1 MNSNHYGVLE
11 EKAKEIRMMILEQ
24 IAVPGTGHVG
34 GSFSAV
40 ETLVAL
46 YNGIMKI
53 DPENPKME
61 NRDRFVLSKGH
72 AGPGLYAVLAE
83 RGYFDRKML
92 LTLNQS
98 NTNLPSHADMN
109 RTPGIDMTTGSLGQG
124 ISCAVGMA
132 YAARLKK
139 DGATIYCMV
148 GDGEAQE
155 GQVWEAAL
163 AAANFNLD
171 NLIVFM
177 DYNKLQLDGSLEDI
191 VDMGDMEMKW
201 KSFGFDTFSVDGHDF
216 SEIFDAVNE
225 AKKKTGKPKMILLHT
240 LKGKGVKSIEEIGFK
255 NHSMPVTEELID
267 EANMELFGRS
277 GMRWL

>member
-1 MNSNHYGVLE
+1 MENNHFDILKQ
-11 EKAKEIRMMILEQ
+11 KAKEVRMMILEE
-24 IAVPGTGHVG
+24 IAVPGQGHVG

-40 ETLVAL
+40 EALVAL
-46 YNGIMKI
+46 YNGLMNI
-53 DPENPKME
+53 DPDNPQME
-61 NRDRFVLSKGH
+61 KRDRFILSKGH

-92 LTLNQS
+92 LTLNQP
-98 NTNLPSHADMN
+98 NTNLPSHSDMN

-132 YAARLKK
+132 YASRLKK
-139 DGATIYCMV
+139 DDNFVFCMV

-163 AAANFNLD
+163 AGANFNLD
-171 NLIVFM
+171 NLILFM
-177 DYNKLQLDGSLEDI
+177 DYNKLQLDGKLSDI

-201 KSFGFDTFSVDGHDF
+201 KAFGYETYSIDGHSF
-216 SEIFDAVNE
+216 KEIFDTVAA
-225 AKKKTGKPKMILLHT
+225 AKEVKGKPKMIILNT
-240 LKGKGVKSIEEIGFK
+240 IKGKGVNSIEKLGFK
-255 NHSMPVTEELID
+255 NHSMPVTQALID

-277 GMRWL
+277 EMKWL

>member
-1 MNSNHYGVLE
+1 MNSNHYAVLE
-11 EKAKEIRMMILEQ
+11 EKAKGIRMMILEQ

-40 ETLVAL
+40 EALVAL

-53 DPENPKME
+53 DPLDPHME
-61 NRDRFVLSKGH
+61 SRDRFVLSKGH

-109 RTPGIDMTTGSLGQG
+109 RTPGVDMTTGSLGQG

-132 YAARLKK
+132 YASRLRK

-155 GQVWEAAL
+155 GQVWEAAMF
-163 AAANFNLD
+163 ASHQKLD
-171 NLIVFM
+171 HLIAFT
-177 DYNKLQLDGSLEDI
+177 DYNKMQIDGTTEQVLDLGDI
-191 VDMGDMEMKW
+191 EEKW
-201 KSFGFDTFSVDGHDF
+201 NSFGWHTLRIDGHDMQAI
-216 SEIFDAVNE
+216 EE
-225 AKKKTGKPKMILLHT
+225 AIQKAKEENGKPSMIILDT
-240 LKGKGVKSIEEIGFK
+240 IKGKGASFCEGKVT
-255 NHSMPVTEELID
+255 NHNMAYDLEVANAAIKEL
-267 EANMELFGRS
+267 L
-277 GMRWL
+277 

>member
-1 MNSNHYGVLE
+1 MQTKNYRMLE

-24 IAVPGTGHVG
+24 IAVPGQGHVG
-34 GSFSAV
+34 GSFSSV
-40 ETLVAL
+40 EVMVAL
-46 YNGIMKI
+46 YNGIMNI
-53 DPENPKME
+53 DPENSQME

-109 RTPGIDMTTGSLGQG
+109 RTPGVDMTTGSLGQG

-132 YAARLKK
+132 YASKLKK
-139 DGATIYCMV
+139 DGATVYCMV

-163 AAANFNLD
+163 AAANFKLD
-171 NLIVFM
+171 NLVVFM

-191 VDMGDMEMKW
+191 VDMGNMEKKW
-201 KSFGFDTFSVDGHDF
+201 EAFGFDTYSIDGHCYE
-216 SEIFDAVNE
+216 EIFSTVDK
-225 AKKKTGKPKMILLHT
+225 AKRVKGKPSMIVLNT
-240 LKGKGVKSIEEIGFK
+240 VKGKGVKSIEELGFK
-255 NHSMPVTEELID
+255 NHSMPVTKELIE

-277 GMRWL
+277 DRTWL

>member
-1 MNSNHYGVLE
+1 MNSNHYAVLE

-40 ETLVAL
+40 EALVAL

-53 DPENPKME
+53 DPLDPHME
-61 NRDRFVLSKGH
+61 SRDRFVLSKGH

-109 RTPGIDMTTGSLGQG
+109 RTPGVDMTTGSLGQG

-132 YAARLKK
+132 YASRLRK

-163 AAANFNLD
+163 AAANFGLD
-171 NLIVFM
+171 NLILFM

-216 SEIFDAVNE
+216 PEIFDAVNE

-240 LKGKGVKSIEEIGFK
+240 LKGKGVKSIEDIGFK
-255 NHSMPVTEELID
+255 NHSMPVTQELID

-277 GMRWL
+277 GMKWL

>member
-1 MNSNHYGVLE
+1 MEKVQYDVLIQ
-11 EKAKEIRMMILEQ
+11 KSKEVRMMILEE
-24 IAVPGTGHVG
+24 IAVPGQGHVG

-40 ETLVAL
+40 ELMVSL
-46 YNGIMKI
+46 YNGIMNI
-53 DPENPKME
+53 DPQNPHME
-61 NRDRFVLSKGH
+61 SRDRFVLSKGH

-83 RGYFDRKML
+83 RGYFDRSML

-109 RTPGIDMTTGSLGQG
+109 RTPGVDMTTGSLGQG

-132 YAARLKK
+132 YASKLKN

-163 AAANFNLD
+163 AASNFKLD

-177 DYNKLQLDGSLEDI
+177 DYNQLQLDGSLEDI
-191 VDMGDMEMKW
+191 VDMGDMTAKW
-201 KSFGFDTFSVDGHDF
+201 KAFGFKTYSIDGHSF
-216 SEIFDAVNE
+216 EEIFDTIEE
-225 AKKKTGKPKMILLHT
+225 ARTQKGRPVMIILNT
-240 LKGKGVKSIEEIGFK
+240 LKGKGVKSIENLGFK
-255 NHSMPVTEELID
+255 NHSMPVTRELIE
-267 EANMELFGRS
+267 EASMELFGRS
-277 GMRWL
+277 DLRWL